1 MPVGVI
7 FADRFADIRE
17 DAMKLIKTM
26 LASTI
31 LAGLV
36 SSTQPALAHCDSV
49 DGPVAKV
56 SIEALDT
63 GNVYPV
69 LAFAPAT
76 AESEI
81 TQMFESARKV
91 RMLGP
96 DAKALADRSFLETVI
111 RLHREGEGA
120 TYTGLKAAG
129 IDYGPVIRAAE
140 DAIRTNDVAKV
151 KSVLGDEL
159 DHALAERFAHVRE
172 TRAAESNPNSA
183 SDVPKARERIS
194 AELGFITYAETIRQ
208 AILGK
213 GSEHHAE

>member
-1 MPVGVI
+1 LTYPFVYTW
-7 FADRFADIRE
+7 E
-17 DAMKLIKTM
+17 EEMKSIKTL
-26 LASTI
+26 LASTV

-36 SSTQPALAHCDSV
+36 SWTLPALAHCDSV

-56 SIEALDT
+56 AIEALDT

-69 LAFAPAT
+69 LAFAPAA
-76 AESEI
+76 AEGEI

-91 RMLGP
+91 RVLGP

-140 DAIRTNDVAKV
+140 DALRRNDVSKLNSA
-151 KSVLGDEL
+151 LGEEL

-172 TRAAESNPNSA
+172 SRAAQSEPKSA